1 MYRNNIQWT
10 LSGRM
15 TPLVKALIILNSF
28 VFIIQMIFHKWLGI
42 DLTTMFGLSP
52 LDVLSKGYLW
62 QCVTYLFLHGHL
74 MHLVFNMLVLWM
86 LGGEIEERVFKA
98 VGFLKYYFICG
109 IGAAVFNV
117 IISYQSD
124 IPIIGSSGAI
134 YGILAAYA
142 IFFGNRQLVLF
153 PFPVLIPAKYLIIM
167 IGVIE
172 LVSSIFYTK
181 DGIAHVAHLGGMVAG
196 FLYIRYKIK
205 GPPAWFRR
213 KKKFVVIQGKDY
225 FT

>member
-1 MYRNNIQWT
+1 MYRDNIQWT
-10 LSGRM
+10 LGGRM
-15 TPLVKALIILNSF
+15 SPMVRALIFVNSF
-28 VFIIQMIFHKWLGI
+28 VFIIQLILHKWIGI
-42 DLTTMFGLSP
+42 DLTAMFGLVP
-52 LDVLSKGYLW
+52 ADILFKGYLW

-86 LGGEIEERVFKA
+86 LGGEIEERIFFAK
-98 VGFLKYYFICG
+98 GFLKYYFICG
-109 IGAAVFNV
+109 MGAAAFNV
-117 IISYQSD
+117 LISYQSD

-142 IFFGNRQLVLF
+142 IFFGNRRLILF
-153 PFPVLIPAKYLIIM
+153 PFPVLIPAKYLVII
-167 IGVIE
+167 IGLIE
-172 LVSSIFYTK
+172 LVSSIFYTQ
-181 DGIAHVAHLGGMVAG
+181 DGIAHVAHLGGMLVG

-213 KKKFVVIQGKDY
+213 KKKFAVIQNKDY